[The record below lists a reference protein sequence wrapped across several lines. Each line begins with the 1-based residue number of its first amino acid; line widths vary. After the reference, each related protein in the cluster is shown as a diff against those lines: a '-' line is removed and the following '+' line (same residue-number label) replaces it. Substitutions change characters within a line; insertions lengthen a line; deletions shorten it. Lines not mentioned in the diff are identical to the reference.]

1 MEEIFGFNPEA
12 NTGLKKED
20 PEEKETEIRENAE
33 KVRKF
38 LETISKKLRSEGL
51 PITEGDCRINMNP
64 FKNKDIKKDKE
75 YIKRIEKKIEDE
87 LKEDGL
93 SIDEIKKRKL
103 MADGERFE
111 RLKTVIL
118 HKAFGK
124 DFIVARSSRYD
135 DIKNR
140 IDNIIIEKETGN
152 VVCAVDDI
160 TTKDSNVKKD
170 QIADFRFKDK
180 KEYVARKNK
189 KDGAE
194 LKYGISVEK
203 GRIVKKNIRNL
214 PVFCISL
221 SPETLKK
228 TEKNLISSLN
238 KKDGKSQEEED
249 FIFHFLFSIKEQIED
264 LEKKHRPDSD
274 FGKNLAKNKEVI
286 EKLKG
291 M

>member
-1 MEEIFGFNPEA
+1 MKEIISSNPET
-12 NTGLKKED
+12 NSETKKEN
-20 PEEKETEIRENAE
+20 PKEKENEIRENAE
-33 KVRKF
+33 KVRNF
-38 LETISKKLRSEGL
+38 LSIISQELRSERL

-64 FKNKDIKKDKE
+64 FKNNDIKKDKR
-75 YIKRIEKKIEDE
+75 YIKEIEEKID
-87 LKEDGL
+87 DGL
-93 SIDEIKKRKL
+93 TKDGFSIDEIKEKKI

-135 DIKNR
+135 DIKNG
-140 IDNIIIEKETGN
+140 IDNVIIEKETGN

-160 TTKDSNVKKD
+160 TTKDSNAEKD
-170 QIADFRFKDK
+170 KITDFRFEDK

-189 KDGAE
+189 KGGAE

-203 GRIVKKNIRNL
+203 GRIVKKNIGNL

-228 TEKNLISSLN
+228 TEKTLISSLN
-238 KKDGKSQEEED
+238 RKDGKSQEEED
-249 FIFHFLFSIKEQIED
+249 FISHFLFSIEEQIED
-264 LEKKHRPDSD
+264 LEKKHRPDSA
-274 FGKNLAKNKEVI
+274 FGKNLAKNKEII